1 MMKMQIIVYAQCE
14 ECIKPCSSDL
24 QDCYVIDSNGYVVLS
39 EHDNDTGRFFGEIE
53 DVGAVMDS
61 MVVQGVFKRLT
72 AYDFQALCVEVRELP
87 NEGDLLINVT
97 IQSFSYNLSQ

>member
-1 MMKMQIIVYAQCE
+1 M
-14 ECIKPCSSDL
+14 
-24 QDCYVIDSNGYVVLS
+24 VLS

-61 MVVQGVFKRLT
+61 MVVQEVFKRLT

-87 NEGDLLINVT
+87 NEGDLLINVNH
-97 IQSFSYNLSQ
+97 IIYLSIL